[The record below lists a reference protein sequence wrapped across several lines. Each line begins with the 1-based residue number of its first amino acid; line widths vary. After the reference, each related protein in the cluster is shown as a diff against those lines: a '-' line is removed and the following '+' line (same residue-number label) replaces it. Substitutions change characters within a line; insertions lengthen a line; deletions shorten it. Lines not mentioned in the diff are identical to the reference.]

1 MKARGLNRNV
11 LAIYIASFFSYQM
24 YIPSLLLASLYA
36 WYPNVDPNA
45 VILMYSAPMLVSAL
59 LAFVVGAIMSK
70 VNKKMMLLV
79 GMGSIVLAGC
89 LIVFTGGNSFPI
101 ALAGAILTGVGYS
114 IIINVTNAL
123 LVVVSPPG
131 TASKAVAINAAVG
144 CVGSMII
151 TYVAGILASGG
162 NWTHAYYLC
171 FPVVILMI
179 AVAVLYQNKETE
191 VQTDQSSAAA
201 TTASGGN
208 GTEYRNIGLFS
219 MIILIFILANFGN
232 TAWNANSAS
241 YIVDVAKMGT
251 TVETG
256 TLSSLNSFGGVIGGF
271 VFAGIAIKYMKKLVV
286 PVCLLFTM
294 LPRLAAVFG
303 INNMI
308 VFYICGFLFMMCFQP
323 VYGVMVS
330 SAGKQLPGGLG
341 TSIVSGV
348 MGFAGFVA
356 PYVINFIAGFMG
368 GSILSR
374 LWVGI
379 TCTLIAVII
388 SVPVMRKA
396 QA

>member
-1 MKARGLNRNV
+1 MKAKGINRNV

-70 VNKKMMLLV
+70 VNKKLMLLV
-79 GMGSIVLAGC
+79 GMGAIVLGGC
-89 LIVFTGGNSFPI
+89 LIVFTGGSSFPI
-101 ALAGAILTGVGYS
+101 ALTGAILTGVGYS
-114 IIINVTNAL
+114 VIINVTNAL

-151 TYVAGILASGG
+151 TYVAGILANSG

-171 FPVVILMI
+171 LPVVILMI
-179 AVAVLYQNKETE
+179 VVAVLYKNQEPAI
-191 VQTDQSSAAA
+191 QDGQSAAGSQA
-201 TTASGGN
+201 VAGN
-208 GTEYRNIGLFS
+208 GGSEYRNIGLFS

-241 YIVDVAKMGT
+241 YIVDVAKIGT
-251 TVETG
+251 TIETG
-256 TLSSLNSFGGVIGGF
+256 TLSSINSLGGVVGGF
-271 VFAGIAIKYMKKLVV
+271 VFAGLAIKYLKKAIV

-303 INNMI
+303 INNML
-308 VFYICGFLFMMCFQP
+308 VFYVCGFLFMMCFQP

-356 PYVINFIAGFMG
+356 PYVINFISGFVS
-368 GSILSR
+368 GSIITR

-379 TCTLIAVII
+379 ICTVIAAVIAI
-388 SVPVMRKA
+388 PVMRKA